1 MKKVISVLFV
11 FAMIVGIANFSIA
24 NDQVPIA
31 LTDAQM
37 SQIVAGEISY
47 PAYPGNA
54 HQSYA
59 SVLKGSV
66 AGLMPAHVL
75 GLDAGEDQVTGN
87 LHQSGASSLKGGVA
101 ELVPDHVRRN

>member
-1 MKKVISVLFV
+1 MKKVLSVLFV
-11 FAMIVGIANFSIA
+11 FAMIVGIANISIA
-24 NDQVPIA
+24 NDQAPIA

-37 SQIVAGEISY
+37 SQIVAGEISF
-47 PAYPGNA
+47 PGNA

-66 AGLMPAHVL
+66 AGLMPAHAL

-87 LHQSGASSLKGGVA
+87 VHQSGASALKGGVA
-101 ELVPDHVRRN
+101 DLVPDHVRRN